1 MALLDQ
7 HIQTL
12 QQKMHLLVKKHQ
24 QLEKENLKL
33 KEELNFLKKNSY
45 DKKQEFEVMEMQN
58 AILKASQQQLDDKE
72 KKELEKKL
80 TRFIK
85 EIDRCI
91 AMLTQ

>member
-12 QQKMHLLVKKHQ
+12 QQKMQLLVKKHQ
-24 QLEKENLKL
+24 QLEKENQKL
-33 KEELNFLKKNSY
+33 KDELDSLKSSSY
-45 DKKQEFEVMEMQN
+45 DKKQEFEVLEMQN
-58 AILKASQQQLDDKE
+58 AILKASQQQLDDKD

-80 TRFIK
+80 THFIK

>member
-12 QQKMHLLVKKHQ
+12 QQKMQLLAKKHQ
-24 QLEKENLKL
+24 HLEKENQKL
-33 KEELNFLKKNSY
+33 KEELDSLKRTGF
-45 DKKQEFEVMEMQN
+45 DKKQEFEILEMQN

-80 TRFIK
+80 THFIK

-91 AMLTQ
+91 ALLTQ